1 MENRAIP
8 LSEPVSNMGSGNG
21 GHDKNC
27 PRWSLLKDP
36 VRRGHLPAILQ
47 ECLDTAFDYY
57 SDPSIL
63 LPLAELDVTRRRD
76 VDGKRRQ
83 NRSEAR
89 EADCLVIA
97 AIIHSLDLS
106 SLSVGTPKKG
116 EQGFIYRTCKE
127 LAEVAGLVH
136 PTTGNPLRKF
146 QRAFDRLQ
154 RVGYLGCS
162 VVAKVNASGQ
172 VRRRSSAKIV
182 NAELLIALLGATLK
196 AEKLLKRERDKHS
209 QATKGRR
216 LKTQDQMEEIQRQNR
231 HKRVA
236 EEAKAKVAPESEK
249 PANKPMTSTA
259 GNQDA
264 YAKARQRYQND
275 MLATGIGHHEILT
288 RLKAFPT
295 FENWAP

>member
-1 MENRAIP
+1 MESRVTP
-8 LSEPVSNMGSGNG
+8 LVETASNMGAGNG

-47 ECLDTAFDYY
+47 ECLDAAFDYY

-76 VDGKRRQ
+76 LDGKMRQ

-127 LAEVAGLVH
+127 LAEVAGLLH
-136 PTTGNPLRKF
+136 PTTGKPLRKF

-162 VVAKVNASGQ
+162 AVAKVNASGQ

-209 QATKGRR
+209 QATKARR
-216 LKTQDQMEEIQRQNR
+216 MKTQDQMEEIQRRNR
-231 HKRVA
+231 HKRVS
-236 EEAKAKVAPESEK
+236 EEAPAKAAPKSCKQE
-249 PANKPMTSTA
+249 AQALTSAA
-259 GNQDA
+259 GNQEA

-275 MLATGIGHHEILT
+275 MLATGIGHHEILA

-295 FENWAP
+295 LENWQG